1 MNSNVSIRQVI
12 QLNNISNMI
21 QEYNENKEDS
31 TDGVEHLESSLPS
44 DLCRLSELEEGECYL
59 IIPTEKFLKLYEID
73 SSYET
78 LAFCHGFN
86 NALVIFNG
94 RKDVTFNTRSAGQI
108 HFESYSFHILAAPN
122 ASGEVKQGAD
132 VGMPPLHSFFNF
144 KKL

>member
-1 MNSNVSIRQVI
+1 MNLNIRPI
-12 QLNNISNMI
+12 MKLNKFYDMFQKQDEHEYDNINRDKS
-21 QEYNENKEDS
+21 
-31 TDGVEHLESSLPS
+31 LESSTPT
-44 DLCRLSELEEGECYL
+44 DLCKLSELEEGECYL

-94 RKDVTFNTRSAGQI
+94 RKDVTFNTRSTGQI